1 MTRKSHP
8 ALPSFGK
15 SLSALAGLTLA
26 AAAFAAPAQAT
37 TITFE
42 GGAGA
47 AYGSGESY
55 SEGGYRFGFWSPF
68 DNTDTGDGSLVG
80 VNIDGADPSWC
91 ASMACP
97 TGTSG
102 SYYGAMN
109 DSSVS
114 IISETGN
121 PFQLQGFDASF
132 IGYNPELNS
141 YMDTVGLVLVLGL
154 TATGDLLQEEFWLDG
169 PGASGFGFQN
179 FATSVLAGQS
189 FVEMLMFG
197 YACGTDLIC
206 RAEETNKAQFA
217 IDNLVL
223 VADGAADVPEPA
235 TGLLL
240 GIGLMGL
247 LARARRRTA

>member
-1 MTRKSHP
+1 MTRKPHP

-15 SLSALAGLTLA
+15 SLSTLIGLTLA
-26 AAAFAAPAQAT
+26 AAVFAAPAQAA

-55 SEGGYRFGFWSPF
+55 SESGYQFGFWSPF
-68 DNTDTGDGSLVG
+68 DNTANGDGTLVG
-80 VNIDGADPSWC
+80 VNIDGSDPSWC
-91 ASMACP
+91 QSMACP

-102 SYYGAMN
+102 AYYGAMN

-114 IISETGN
+114 VFSEAGN
-121 PFQLQGFDASF
+121 AFQIQGFDASF
-132 IGYNPELNS
+132 IGYNADLNS
-141 YMDTVGLVLVLGL
+141 YMDTVGLIVVLGL
-154 TATGDLLQEEFWLDG
+154 TAAGDILQEQFWLNG
-169 PGASGFGFQN
+169 PGATGFGFQN
-179 FATSVLAGQS
+179 FATSTLSGNS
-189 FVEMLMFG
+189 FIELLMIG

-206 RAEETNKAQFA
+206 RAEENNKAQFA
-217 IDNLVL
+217 IDNVVL
-223 VADGAADVPEPA
+223 VADGAAEVPEPA

>member
-15 SLSALAGLTLA
+15 SLSTFAGLTLA

-55 SEGGYRFGFWSPF
+55 SEGGYQFGFWSPW
-68 DNTDTGDGSLVG
+68 DNTANGDGTLVG
-80 VNIDGADPSWC
+80 VNIDGTDPTWC
-91 ASMACP
+91 QSMACP

-102 SYYGAMN
+102 AYYGAMN

-114 IISETGN
+114 IFSESGN
-121 PFQLQGFDASF
+121 PFQLQSFDASF

-154 TATGDLLQEEFWLDG
+154 TATGEILQEQFWLDG
-169 PGASGFGFQN
+169 PGANGFGFQN
-179 FATSVLAGQS
+179 FATSALAGQS

-223 VADGAADVPEPA
+223 VADGATDVPEPA

-247 LARARRRTA
+247 VARARRRTA